1 MAIEFFPAVTAA
13 TTTTAA
19 MSTTM
24 AALTTTAA
32 AITTT
37 ASTIAAA
44 AAAAA
49 TSSVDAGTLS
59 TLIGVVQTISSWDPY
74 IVYGRITLGV
84 YRAVSSPLEAL
95 YKRACVR
102 VEEANQDKD
111 SKSNSIHFCLNFV
124 FEKVAVTA
132 VKVFSVERE
141 KF

>member
-1 MAIEFFPAVTAA
+1 MAIEFFPVVTAA

-19 MSTTM
+19 MSTTV

-44 AAAAA
+44 AAA
-49 TSSVDAGTLS
+49 TSSVDAGSLS

-74 IVYGRITLGV
+74 IVYGGITLGV
-84 YRAVSSPLEAL
+84 YQVVSSPLEAL
-95 YKRACVR
+95 YKRACVW
-102 VEEANQDKD
+102 VEEANQNKD
-111 SKSNSIHFCLNFV
+111 SKFNSIHFCLNFSL
-124 FEKVAVTA
+124 KKMAVTA
-132 VKVFSVERE
+132 VKVFNVERE

>member
-13 TTTTAA
+13 TTTTAV

-44 AAAAA
+44 AAA
-49 TSSVDAGTLS
+49 TSSVDAGSLS

-74 IVYGRITLGV
+74 IVYGGITLGV

-102 VEEANQDKD
+102 VEEANQNKD
-111 SKSNSIHFCLNFV
+111 SKSYSN
-124 FEKVAVTA
+124 
-132 VKVFSVERE
+132 
-141 KF
+141 